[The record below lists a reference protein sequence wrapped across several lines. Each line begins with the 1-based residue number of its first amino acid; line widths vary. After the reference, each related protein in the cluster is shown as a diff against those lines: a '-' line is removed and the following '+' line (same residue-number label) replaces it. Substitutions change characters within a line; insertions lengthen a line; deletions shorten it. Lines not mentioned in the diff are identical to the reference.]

1 MENHPSNLLRRQ
13 GTAQDRTTE
22 MEEAFDWAQQMT
34 DFLRKPH
41 EVLLATVQAWR
52 AFISEDGDISY
63 FEDPDP
69 DTDPRFIASRH
80 RSIKLLSVIFRQLEE
95 YQEKIVALNKRCLDY
110 KETVSDC
117 RIAASLSALRFV

>member
-1 MENHPSNLLRRQ
+1 MKSHPPNLLRRP

-22 MEEAFDWAQQMT
+22 IEEAFDWAQQMT

-41 EVLLATVQAWR
+41 DVLLATVKAWR
-52 AFISEDGDISY
+52 AFRSEDGDIGY

-69 DTDPRFIASRH
+69 DTDPIVIASRH

-110 KETVSDC
+110 RETVSDR
-117 RIAASLSALRFV
+117 RIAASLSTLRFV